1 MEKLKEFQVKS
12 VKNNNNFKS
21 TKITK
26 SSDAYGVI
34 KQFYFGDIDIF
45 ESFFILLMNRSNQT
59 VGYAKISQ
67 GGIAGTVVDVK
78 IIAKYCIDTLCS
90 GVILAHNHPSGSL
103 VPSEADKKITK
114 KIKDG
119 LNLIDVQVL
128 DHIILTE
135 NNYYSFGDNGLI

>member
-67 GGIAGTVVDVK
+67 GGIAGTV
-78 IIAKYCIDTLCS
+78 
-90 GVILAHNHPSGSL
+90 
-103 VPSEADKKITK
+103 
-114 KIKDG
+114 
-119 LNLIDVQVL
+119 
-128 DHIILTE
+128 
-135 NNYYSFGDNGLI
+135 